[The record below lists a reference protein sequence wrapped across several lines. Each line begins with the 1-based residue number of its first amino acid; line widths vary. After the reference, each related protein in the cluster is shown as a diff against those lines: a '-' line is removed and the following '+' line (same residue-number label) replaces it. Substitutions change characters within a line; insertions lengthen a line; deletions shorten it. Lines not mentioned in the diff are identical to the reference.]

1 MATPRSSC
9 FRGICTTGQAVDQT
23 PLTASGRPIA
33 CLFWGWLIFFGRTK
47 KVLIIIM
54 VALIAFS
61 TGFLFSQSDSQ
72 SEIDALNT
80 ELYDAEASLESA
92 HRDLYKA
99 KDAQKEAEHQ
109 RNHAQASDSDVRKT
123 LFQAKRELT

>member
-9 FRGICTTGQAVDQT
+9 FRGICTTGQAADQT

-33 CLFWGWLIFFGRTK
+33 CLFLGWLIFFGRTK
-47 KVLIIIM
+47 KVLIIII

-61 TGFLFSQSDSQ
+61 TGFLFSQ

>member
-47 KVLIIIM
+47 KVLIIII

>member
-1 MATPRSSC
+1 MKRLTL
-9 FRGICTTGQAVDQT
+9 TTIGTIAAV
-23 PLTASGRPIA
+23 L
-33 CLFWGWLIFFGRTK
+33 
-47 KVLIIIM
+47 
-54 VALIAFS
+54 AFS
-61 TGFLFSQSDSQ
+61 TGCSQ

-92 HRDLYKA
+92 HRDLYKV

-123 LFQAKRELT
+123 LFQAKRKLT